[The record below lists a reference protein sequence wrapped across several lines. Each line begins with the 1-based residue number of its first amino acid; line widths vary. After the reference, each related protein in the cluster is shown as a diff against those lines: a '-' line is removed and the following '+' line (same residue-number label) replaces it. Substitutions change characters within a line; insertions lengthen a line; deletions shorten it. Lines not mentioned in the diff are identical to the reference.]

1 MASEIR
7 DPLVLSVVVPAT
19 NRPATLGECV
29 AAIEAARA
37 PEDELIVVDEPPGSG
52 PAAARN
58 RGSTEARGDVL
69 VFVDAD
75 VVVHADALDRIR
87 AAFAADEH
95 LAALFG
101 SYDDDPRAPGVV
113 SRFRNL
119 LHHYV
124 HQSSPGR
131 ATTFWAGLG
140 AVRRSAFDAVGGF
153 DEARYPRPAIE
164 DIELGVRLS
173 SGGSRI
179 ALDPDVQGTH
189 LKRWTLGSMIRSDLG
204 ARGAPWVS
212 LLVRERH
219 GGAQLN
225 LGVRHQLS
233 ALVAVTALACAL
245 ARKPGGSAAALLV
258 FLALN
263 QRFYALLNA
272 RLGPTGAVAGIGL
285 HLVHHLTAVAAVPV
299 GIAEAVREE
308 AARRRRLLRPT
319 RRG

>member
-1 MASEIR
+1 MP

-19 NRPATLGECV
+19 DRPPTLAECT
-29 AAIEAARA
+29 AAIEAALA
-37 PEDELIVVDEPPGSG
+37 AEDELIVVDEPSGSG

-58 RGSTEARGDVL
+58 RGSKVAQGHVL

-87 AAFAADEH
+87 AAFAGDEN
-95 LAALFG
+95 LAGLFG

-119 LHHYV
+119 LHHHV
-124 HQSSPGR
+124 HQSSPGG

-140 AVRRSAFDAVGGF
+140 AVRRSAFEAAGGF

-173 SGGSRI
+173 SLGCRI
-179 ALDPDVQGTH
+179 GLDPALQGTH
-189 LKRWTLGSMIRSDLG
+189 LKRWTLGSMVRSDLV

-212 LLVRERH
+212 LLVREPRA
-219 GGAQLN
+219 GAQLN
-225 LGVRHQLS
+225 LGIRHQLS
-233 ALVAVTALACAL
+233 ALAALTALGCAL
-245 ARKPGGSAAALLV
+245 TRRPAGSAAALVV

-263 QRFYALLNA
+263 RRFYALLNG
-272 RLGPTGAVAGIGL
+272 RLGATGAAAGVGL
-285 HLVHHLTAVAAVPV
+285 HLVHHLTAAAAVPV
-299 GIAEAVREE
+299 GVVQVVRE
-308 AARRRRLLRPT
+308 AAAHRRRLLKPT